1 MDVVVNRLNNGQG
14 AIGFHHGDIGFHV
27 VSPASGIPEPRSL
40 YPVVPKTYDR
50 FGLATGPKSEKLTG
64 PFGNEVATKCI
75 LGASRSSAFDAPL
88 SPSVPAGPQRC
99 SGWHAATRRA
109 LAVLAKFG
117 GAALDRSRN
126 DRAGICTAGR

>member
-75 LGASRSSAFDAPL
+75 LVRVDRRLSTPL
-88 SPSVPAGPQRC
+88 FRQVYQRF
-99 SGWHAATRRA
+99 RN
-109 LAVLAKFG
+109 AV
-117 GAALDRSRN
+117 
-126 DRAGICTAGR
+126 